1 MLQKNSLIEK
11 ARNFIKSDKINCILD
26 LVFSFEIIDKKHTKY
41 VIKWRN
47 DPEILSHFFNQEKLT
62 EKKQDKFL
70 KDYEMLKR
78 IDFILVDKLTR
89 EPCGSFYL
97 TNLFS
102 EKPEIGKLIGNEEIR
117 GKGIAFNATKVL
129 LKFAFEELKI
139 KDIYAITEFDNVA
152 NIHLNKKLGF
162 TIIGEEERNGRI
174 FIIMT
179 LKNNLV

>member
-1 MLQKNSLIEK
+1 MVGCLFMGCNMWDKDSENLESNDSL
-11 ARNFIKSDKINCILD
+11 
-26 LVFSFEIIDKKHTKY
+26 LVGI
-41 VIKWRN
+41 WN
-47 DPEILSHFFNQEKLT
+47 
-62 EKKQDKFL
+62 
-70 KDYEMLKR
+70 
-78 IDFILVDKLTR
+78 
-89 EPCGSFYL
+89 L
-97 TNLFS
+97 TNTQYFETIDAISGTKTLVEFELQPTTDYILFS
-102 EKPEIGKLIGNEEIR
+102 GKPEIGKLIGNEEIR